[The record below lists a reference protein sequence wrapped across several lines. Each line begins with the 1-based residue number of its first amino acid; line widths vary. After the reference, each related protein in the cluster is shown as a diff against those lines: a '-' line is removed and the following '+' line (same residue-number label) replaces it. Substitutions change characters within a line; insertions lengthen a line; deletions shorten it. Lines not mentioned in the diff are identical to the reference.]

1 MSQRYKIQ
9 RILIFLSLPEPMKLS
24 QLTIECH
31 LHLDQKPAQKEL
43 LMAKH
48 IGELENRYRRRIT
61 HSEEATDSMKLKS
74 PLELENSKPTSSPV
88 IGLSTVVATKTSP
101 VL

>member
-31 LHLDQKPAQKEL
+31 LRLDKKPAQKR
-43 LMAKH
+43 
-48 IGELENRYRRRIT
+48 IIDGEAYWRT
-61 HSEEATDSMKLKS
+61 
-74 PLELENSKPTSSPV
+74 
-88 IGLSTVVATKTSP
+88 
-101 VL
+101 

>member
-9 RILIFLSLPEPMKLS
+9 TILIFLSLPEPMKLS

-31 LHLDQKPAQKEL
+31 LRLDQKPAQKEL

-48 IGELENRYRRRIT
+48 IGELENRY
-61 HSEEATDSMKLKS
+61 
-74 PLELENSKPTSSPV
+74 
-88 IGLSTVVATKTSP
+88 
-101 VL
+101 